1 MVEPSD
7 NNQGQKFSEKISIK
21 NVLEQNRLNAVFYE
35 DSFAKTSFFTK
46 IIPDWNIPI
55 FYFDFDLLYSGF
67 VKAET
72 ISCPTNVAIISP
84 DNTSLRD
91 TLKSVIQKISET
103 KSLVIIDSLNGF
115 YNIFDEEK
123 DVGRLINSIIMMLT
137 SSTKISKSLIIIACL
152 SKLNDE
158 NNWVLYSTGR
168 HMIDN
173 EHMTKIRL
181 AKSNGIV
188 TASILNTYN
197 SKKKILV
204 SF

>member
-1 MVEPSD
+1 MVESSD
-7 NNQGQKFSEKISIK
+7 NNPERKSSEEIDVK
-21 NVLEQNRLNAVFYE
+21 NILEQNRLNAVFYE

-46 IIPDWNIPI
+46 MIPDWNIPI

-72 ISCPTNVAIISP
+72 IFCPKNVTIVSP
-84 DNTSLRD
+84 DSVSIRD
-91 TLKSVIQKISET
+91 ILKSVIQKISET

-181 AKSNGIV
+181 AKSNGMV
-188 TASILNTYN
+188 TASILNTDN
-197 SKKKILV
+197 SKKIQV

>member
-1 MVEPSD
+1 MIKSSD
-7 NNQGQKFSEKISIK
+7 NNPEQKSSEEIDVK

-72 ISCPTNVAIISP
+72 ISCPKNVTIFSP
-84 DNTSLRD
+84 DSASLRD
-91 TLKSVIQKISET
+91 ILKSVIQKISET

-173 EHMTKIRL
+173 EHMAKIRL
-181 AKSNGIV
+181 DKSNGIV
-188 TASILNTYN
+188 TASVLNADN
-197 SKKKILV
+197 SKKIQV

>member
-1 MVEPSD
+1 M
-7 NNQGQKFSEKISIK
+7 
-21 NVLEQNRLNAVFYE
+21 
-35 DSFAKTSFFTK
+35 T
-46 IIPDWNIPI
+46 
-55 FYFDFDLLYSGF
+55 
-67 VKAET
+67 
-72 ISCPTNVAIISP
+72 IISP
-84 DNTSLRD
+84 DSASLRD

-168 HMIDN
+168 HVIDN
-173 EHMTKIRL
+173 EHMAKIRL
-181 AKSNGIV
+181 DKSNGIV
-188 TASILNTYN
+188 TANVLNADN
-197 SKKKILV
+197 SKKLRV

>member
-7 NNQGQKFSEKISIK
+7 NNQEQKSSEEIDVK

-72 ISCPTNVAIISP
+72 ISCPKNVTIISP
-84 DNTSLRD
+84 DSASLRD

-115 YNIFDEEK
+115 YNMFDEEK

-168 HMIDN
+168 HMIDS

-181 AKSNGIV
+181 DKLNSIV
-188 TASILNTYN
+188 TASILNADN
-197 SKKKILV
+197 SKKIQA

>member
-1 MVEPSD
+1 MVESSD
-7 NNQGQKFSEKISIK
+7 NNQGKKFSEKISIK
-21 NVLEQNRLNAVFYE
+21 NMFEQNRLNAVFYE
-35 DSFAKTSFFTK
+35 DSFAKTHFFTK

-72 ISCPTNVAIISP
+72 ISCPKNVTIISP
-84 DNTSLRD
+84 GSASLRD

-168 HMIDN
+168 HMI
-173 EHMTKIRL
+173 EKKHMTKILL

-188 TASILNTYN
+188 TASILNTDN
-197 SKKKILV
+197 SKKKIQV

>member
-1 MVEPSD
+1 MIESPD
-7 NNQGQKFSEKISIK
+7 NNPEQKSSEEIDVK

-67 VKAET
+67 VKTET
-72 ISCPTNVAIISP
+72 ISCPKNVTIISP
-84 DNTSLRD
+84 DSASLRD

-115 YNIFDEEK
+115 YNIFNEEK

-168 HMIDN
+168 HVIDN
-173 EHMTKIRL
+173 EHMAKIRL
-181 AKSNGIV
+181 DKSNGIV
-188 TASILNTYN
+188 TASVLNADN
-197 SKKKILV
+197 SKKIRV